1 MKRILLLSIVIFS
14 IGKSLIAQ
22 TCTPDRTLPDS
33 VVIFPL
39 PFSETNPMGGINDT
53 ACIGEPFEF
62 AVTVN
67 VPATFASPFGTVPIN
82 SIDMATD
89 GAIRK
94 IPVGIDY
101 VCNPP
106 NCIFP
111 KDSSGCILL
120 FGTVNDTAGVYDVAI
135 DFVIQSVIAF
145 PISFPNPSLF
155 PGNYYLHVKPN
166 GECVTSTDDLADLG
180 VSTKVRPNPFSG
192 FAQIVINTPISGNFD
207 FTVTDLLGRKIR
219 RERVNL
225 IVGENTIDFD
235 GSELAAGVYIYT
247 LSDGERQLSDKM
259 IVQKN

>member
-1 MKRILLLSIVIFS
+1 MKRILLFIIVIFS
-14 IGKSLIAQ
+14 IGKNFAQ

-33 VVIFPL
+33 VVISPL
-39 PFSETNPMGGINDT
+39 PYTMTNPTGGINDT

-62 AVTVN
+62 AVSVN
-67 VPATFASPFGTVPIN
+67 VPAQYNSPLGLLPIT
-82 SIDMATD
+82 SITMATD

-106 NCIFP
+106 NCVFP
-111 KDSSGCILL
+111 KDSVGCILL
-120 FGTVNDTAGVYDVAI
+120 FGTVNDTAGVYDIAI
-135 DFVIQSVIAF
+135 DFTIQSLIAF
-145 PISFPNPSLF
+145 PISFPNPTLF
-155 PGNYYLHVKPN
+155 PGNYFLHVKPA
-166 GECVTSTDDLADLG
+166 GQCITSTNDLADLG
-180 VSTKVRPNPFSG
+180 VSTQVRPNPFSG
-192 FAQIVINTPISGNFD
+192 FTQIIINTPISGNFD

-235 GSELAAGVYIYT
+235 GSDLAAGVYIYT

-259 IVQKN
+259 IVQK